1 MRGLALLPLLAG
13 CLDRLG
19 PTVGAEQFSACVDP
33 NGSDSG
39 DESLAPIDSDPA
51 TDVSFERD
59 IRIGIFN
66 RSDVHCVKC
75 HTPGG
80 ANPIG
85 LHLGGL
91 DLSTYDTLMTGGFH
105 SLGTAIIPDMPC
117 ESILVEKISP
127 APPFGAR
134 MPKDGPP
141 YLSKTDAQTII
152 DWIAEGAHDN

>member
-1 MRGLALLPLLAG
+1 MIRACALALLLAG

-19 PTVGAEQFSACVDP
+19 PQVGAEQFSSCVDP
-33 NGSDSG
+33 NASG
-39 DESLAPIDSDPA
+39 DDGDSLLPDTPI
-51 TDVSFERD
+51 SFERD

-80 ANPIG
+80 ATPVG
-85 LHLGGL
+85 LHMGGL
-91 DLSTYDTLMTGGFH
+91 DLSTYATLMAGGFH
-105 SLGTAIIPDMPC
+105 SMGTAIIPGMPC
-117 ESILVEKISP
+117 ESILIEKISP

-141 YLSKTDAQTII
+141 YLSDTDAETII
-152 DWIAEGAHDN
+152 QWIAEGARDN